1 VKISSSR
8 SSGKSVVSSISSSL
22 TIGVSS
28 RRVFSASVR
37 SRRMRSIAR
46 LRAVAISQA
55 RGLAGVP
62 SRAQRSAAVAK
73 AS

>member
-1 VKISSSR
+1 VKTSSSR
-8 SSGKSVVSSISSSL
+8 SSGIVVSSTSSSVAS
-22 TIGVSS
+22 GASS
-28 RRVFSASVR
+28 RPIFAASVR

-46 LRAVAISQA
+46 LRAVVRSQA

-62 SRAQRSAAVAK
+62 SRGQRSAAIAN

>member
-1 VKISSSR
+1 MA
-8 SSGKSVVSSISSSL
+8 VSSTVSSTASG
-22 TIGVSS
+22 TSS

-46 LRAVAISQA
+46 LRAVVTSHA

-62 SRAQRSAAVAK
+62 SRGQRSAAAAN